1 MLDHRSEPGSYMAP
15 ELADG
20 AKAEL
25 LPVEVIVRFR
35 DALKY
40 GDHRNPKGDR

>member
-1 MLDHRSEPGSYMAP
+1 MLDQRSEPGSYMAP

-25 LPVEVIVRFR
+25 LPVEVIIRFR
-35 DALKY
+35 DALKC
-40 GDHRNPKGDR
+40 GNHRNIKGDR

>member
-20 AKAEL
+20 AKSVSYVVDFASFL
-25 LPVEVIVRFR
+25 
-35 DALKY
+35 
-40 GDHRNPKGDR
+40 